1 MKNFILS
8 AALIATT
15 IVFANTEEK
24 TEATTISKQKRSEII
39 KKTDKTVYFWEI
51 NTATGYASG
60 YTISQ
65 AQAKK
70 TVKLMAGNDFVSYKI
85 IEAYK

>member
-8 AALIATT
+8 VALVATT
-15 IVFANTEEK
+15 ALFANPIEK
-24 TEATTISKQKRSEII
+24 TEATAISKQKRSEII
-39 KKTDKTVYFWEI
+39 KKTDKMVYFWEV
-51 NTATGYASG
+51 NTTTGYASG
-60 YTISQ
+60 YTVSA

-70 TVKLMAGNDFVSYKI
+70 TIKLMSQNDFVTYKI

>member
-8 AALIATT
+8 VALVATT
-15 IVFANTEEK
+15 ALFANPIEK
-24 TEATTISKQKRSEII
+24 TEATAISKQKRSEII
-39 KKTDKTVYFWEI
+39 KKTDKMVYFWEV
-51 NTATGYASG
+51 NTTTGYASG
-60 YTISQ
+60 YTVSQ

-70 TVKLMAGNDFVSYKI
+70 TIQLMSQNDFVTYKI

>member
-15 IVFANTEEK
+15 VLFANPIEK
-24 TEATTISKQKRSEII
+24 TEATAISKQKRSEII
-39 KKTDKTVYFWEI
+39 KTTTKTVYFWEI

-60 YTISQ
+60 YTVSA

-70 TVKLMAGNDFVSYKI
+70 TIKLMSQNDFVTYKI

>member
-15 IVFANTEEK
+15 MLLANPIEK

-39 KKTDKTVYFWEI
+39 KKTDKMVYFWEI

-60 YTISQ
+60 YTISE
-65 AQAKK
+65 AQAKR
-70 TVKLMAGNDFVSYKI
+70 TVKLMADNDFVSYKI

>member
-8 AALIATT
+8 AALVATT
-15 IVFANTEEK
+15 ALFANPIEK
-24 TEATTISKQKRSEII
+24 TEATAISKQKRSEII

-51 NTATGYASG
+51 NTSTGYASG
-60 YTISQ
+60 YTVSQ
-65 AQAKK
+65 TQAKK
-70 TVKLMAGNDFVSYKI
+70 TVKLMAANDFVTYKI

>member
-15 IVFANTEEK
+15 VLFANPIEK
-24 TEATTISKQKRSEII
+24 KEATTISKQKRSEII
-39 KKTDKTVYFWEI
+39 KTTTKTVYFWEI

-60 YTISQ
+60 YTVSA

-70 TVKLMAGNDFVSYKI
+70 TIKLMSQNDFVTYKI

>member
-8 AALIATT
+8 AALIATS
-15 IVFANTEEK
+15 VLFAHTKEK
-24 TEATTISKQKRSEII
+24 KGPITLSQQKRSEII
-39 KKTDKTVYFWEI
+39 KTTDKTVYFWEVT
-51 NTATGYASG
+51 TATGYASG
-60 YTISQ
+60 YTVSA

-70 TVKLMAGNDFVSYKI
+70 TIKLISQNDIVSYKI

>member
-8 AALIATT
+8 AALVATT
-15 IVFANTEEK
+15 ALFANPIEK
-24 TEATTISKQKRSEII
+24 TEATAISKQKKIEII

-51 NTATGYASG
+51 NTSTGYASG

-70 TVKLMAGNDFVSYKI
+70 TIKLMAANDFVSYKI

>member
-8 AALIATT
+8 AALIATS
-15 IVFANTEEK
+15 IVFANPIEK

-65 AQAKK
+65 AQAKR
-70 TVKLMAGNDFVSYKI
+70 TVKLMADNDFVSYKI

>member
-15 IVFANTEEK
+15 VLFANPIEK

-60 YTISQ
+60 YTVSQ

-70 TVKLMAGNDFVSYKI
+70 TVKLMAANDFVSYKI

>member
-8 AALIATT
+8 VALVATT
-15 IVFANTEEK
+15 ALFANPIEK
-24 TEATTISKQKRSEII
+24 TEATAISKQKRSEII
-39 KKTDKTVYFWEI
+39 KKTDKMVYFWEV
-51 NTATGYASG
+51 NTTTGYASG
-60 YTISQ
+60 YTVSQ

-70 TVKLMAGNDFVSYKI
+70 TIQLMAQNDFVTYKI

>member
-15 IVFANTEEK
+15 IISAHTKEK
-24 TEATTISKQKRSEII
+24 TEATTISKQKRIEII

-51 NTATGYASG
+51 NTASGYASG

-70 TVKLMAGNDFVSYKI
+70 TVKLMAANDFVSYKI
-85 IEAYK
+85 IEAYR

>member
-8 AALIATT
+8 ASLIATT
-15 IVFANTEEK
+15 IMFANTGEK
-24 TEATTISKQKRSEII
+24 KEATTISQQKRIEII

-70 TVKLMAGNDFVSYKI
+70 TVKLMAANDFVSYKI